1 MGFTIVLKL
10 FRGTLVNIKA
20 GSRKINRKWLRSIVA
35 KIALWNDPLGV
46 PQNDLSS
53 TIVVSRCYN
62 DLNVFPTTDSLFH
75 EKTLPYGHRRLR

>member
-46 PQNDLSS
+46 PQNDRSS

-62 DLNVFPTTDSLFH
+62 DLNVFLRLSSLFH